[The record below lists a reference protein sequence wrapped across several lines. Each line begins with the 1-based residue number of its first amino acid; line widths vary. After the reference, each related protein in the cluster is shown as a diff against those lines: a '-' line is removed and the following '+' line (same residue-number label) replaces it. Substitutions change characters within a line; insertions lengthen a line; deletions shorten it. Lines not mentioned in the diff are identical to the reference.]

1 MANIKTYDI
10 LQCSRLFPT
19 VNGANNVA
27 FLPFIDD
34 IVTINSDS
42 KQSYTVKENV
52 QGRFFAPTSADAISN
67 VQYSVTSILFN
78 GLECLSAP
86 ANLTVEFADNIY
98 IEFLLYGADP
108 NGYDSNVAKAVIA
121 TQSMIGTSFFERNF
135 VDFMQGLFTSL
146 SIPVDVVNSHDAWW
160 VADGFQSMR
169 NFMMEMYSSDTLS
182 VTITE
187 TYNTVVRELKYVLDG
202 TTATAF
208 IGGNDVTVIPV
219 PANEQP
225 QFGDEYSINS
235 FSVTASPIVEVDC
248 CPVVDPFYASLRNDC
263 CSTLDS
269 DCDCSSL
276 SFTDTSAY
284 DNGLLGHDPS
294 YFNHRTISLTRPD
307 GTQYIWSTD
316 GVVGQPVAVCNGMPV
331 VSATNVVNQIIAPH
345 WNSNNMFSYNFTD
358 SDQDGLYTVDICTY
372 PDWQAGIY
380 YDDSL
385 NYFVYQGGIIYR
397 QVASSTGVDP
407 STDTDND
414 FWIPALADDDRGRY
428 CSEEKIVILCISIL
442 DCYKSKVETALCD
455 IKFNPCKSMCDN
467 PALMAAIKMRVTMDA
482 VEFAVCAKQWDLAK
496 DHISILKSICCCNG

>member
-1 MANIKTYDI
+1 
-10 LQCSRLFPT
+10 
-19 VNGANNVA
+19 
-27 FLPFIDD
+27 
-34 IVTINSDS
+34 
-42 KQSYTVKENV
+42 
-52 QGRFFAPTSADAISN
+52 
-67 VQYSVTSILFN
+67 
-78 GLECLSAP
+78 
-86 ANLTVEFADNIY
+86 
-98 IEFLLYGADP
+98 
-108 NGYDSNVAKAVIA
+108 
-121 TQSMIGTSFFERNF
+121 
-135 VDFMQGLFTSL
+135 
-146 SIPVDVVNSHDAWW
+146 
-160 VADGFQSMR
+160 MR

-187 TYNTVVRELKYVLDG
+187 TYNTVVREIKYVLNG
-202 TTATAF
+202 TTATSF
-208 IGGNDVTVIPV
+208 IGGVDVTAIPV

-225 QFGDEYSINS
+225 QFGDVYSINS
-235 FSVTASPIVEVDC
+235 FNVTASPIVEVDC

-316 GVVGQPVAVCNGMPV
+316 GVVD
-331 VSATNVVNQIIAPH
+331 QIIAPH
-345 WNSNNMFSYNFTD
+345 WNSNNMFNYNFTNSD
-358 SDQDGLYTVDICTY
+358 SDGLYSVEICTY
-372 PDWQAGIY
+372 PDWQTGIY

-397 QVASSTGVDP
+397 QVASSTSVDP
-407 STDTDND
+407 STDTDNE
-414 FWIPALADDDRGRY
+414 FWIPALVDDDRGRY

-442 DCYKSKVETALCD
+442 DCYKKKVEEALCS
-455 IKFNPCKSMCDN
+455 IKFNPCKNMCDN
-467 PALMAAIKMRVTMDA
+467 DALMGAIKMRVAMDA